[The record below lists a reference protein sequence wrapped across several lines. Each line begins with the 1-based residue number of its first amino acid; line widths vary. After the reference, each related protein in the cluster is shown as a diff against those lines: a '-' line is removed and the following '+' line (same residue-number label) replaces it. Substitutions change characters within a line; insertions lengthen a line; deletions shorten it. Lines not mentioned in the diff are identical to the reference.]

1 MSWNLSKE
9 RPIYIQL
16 VEQIKLQILSGHY
29 RPGERFPSVRELA
42 TEAAVNPNTMQKA
55 LAALEQEG
63 LLIGS
68 RTNGRTVTSDESLI
82 GSMRDELADGIVEN
96 CYQALA
102 KLGFSKEE
110 CIACASKGR
119 RIYDFIRIKT
129 HLQKFQS

>member
-1 MSWNLSKE
+1 MKWQIDNN
-9 RPIYIQL
+9 RPVYIQL
-16 VEQIKLQILSGHY
+16 VEQLKVKIISGEIELDSKLD
-29 RPGERFPSVRELA
+29 SVRSLA
-42 TEAAVNPNTMQKA
+42 ADAMVNPNTMQKA

-110 CIACASKGR
+110 CIACLRKQR
-119 RIYDFIRIKT
+119 KED
-129 HLQKFQS
+129 L

>member
-55 LAALEQEG
+55 LAELEREG
-63 LLIGS
+63 LVYS
-68 RTNGRTVTSDESLI
+68 QRTAGRFVSD
-82 GSMRDELADGIVEN
+82 N
-96 CYQALA
+96 
-102 KLGFSKEE
+102 KEKTDRLQEEMTME
-110 CIACASKGR
+110 CI
-119 RIYDFIRIKT
+119 KT
-129 HLQKFQS
+129 FVAQMEKMGYKKEQIIEMLNKYISANK

>member
-68 RTNGRTVTSDESLI
+68 RTNGRTVTSDASLI

-110 CIACASKGR
+110 CIACVSKGR

-129 HLQKFQS
+129 HLQKFRS

>member
-55 LAALEQEG
+55 LTELEGSG
-63 LLIGS
+63 LIYAVRTSG

-110 CIACASKGR
+110 CIACLRKQR
-119 RIYDFIRIKT
+119 KED
-129 HLQKFQS
+129 L

>member
-68 RTNGRTVTSDESLI
+68 RTNGRTVTSDASLI

-110 CIACASKGR
+110 CPACASKGR

-129 HLQKFQS
+129 HLQKFRS

>member
-29 RPGERFPSVRELA
+29 RPGERFPSVRELT

-110 CIACASKGR
+110 CIACLHKQR
-119 RIYDFIRIKT
+119 KED
-129 HLQKFQS
+129 L

>member
-55 LAALEQEG
+55 FTELERTG
-63 LLIGS
+63 LVFS
-68 RTNGRTVTSDESLI
+68 QRTTGRFITEDTSMI
-82 GSMRDELADGIVEN
+82 DELKST
-96 CYQALA
+96 LA
-102 KLGFSKEE
+102 KDKITELLSFMQQLGFQENE
-110 CIACASKGR
+110 ILAMIGQTMKGE
-119 RIYDFIRIKT
+119 K
-129 HLQKFQS
+129 

>member
-1 MSWNLSKE
+1 M
-9 RPIYIQL
+9 
-16 VEQIKLQILSGHY
+16 
-29 RPGERFPSVRELA
+29 
-42 TEAAVNPNTMQKA
+42 VNPNTMQKA

-110 CIACASKGR
+110 CIACLRKQR
-119 RIYDFIRIKT
+119 KED
-129 HLQKFQS
+129 L

>member
-68 RTNGRTVTSDESLI
+68 RTNGRTVTTDDALI
-82 GSMRDELADGIVEN
+82 QTLREELANEN
-96 CYQALA
+96 YEQFHQSLQN
-102 KLGFSKEE
+102 LGYSEDEITDFLMKQQ
-110 CIACASKGR
+110 KR
-119 RIYDFIRIKT
+119 RI
-129 HLQKFQS
+129 L

>member
-110 CIACASKGR
+110 CIARLRKQR
-119 RIYDFIRIKT
+119 KED
-129 HLQKFQS
+129 L

>member
-1 MSWNLSKE
+1 MEWKFDNQK
-9 RPIYIQL
+9 PIYA
-16 VEQIKLQILSGHY
+16 QIVDVIRLRIITGRY
-29 RPGERFPSVRELA
+29 EPGSRLPSVRELA
-42 TEAAVNPNTMQKA
+42 GEASVNPNTMQKA

-110 CIACASKGR
+110 CIACLRKQR
-119 RIYDFIRIKT
+119 KED
-129 HLQKFQS
+129 L

>member
-55 LAALEQEG
+55 LAELERMGLVYSQRTSGRFVTDDEGRIQEMKRETARETIQTF
-63 LLIGS
+63 LQQMK
-68 RTNGRTVTSDESLI
+68 N
-82 GSMRDELADGIVEN
+82 M
-96 CYQALA
+96 
-102 KLGFSKEE
+102 GFEKEE
-110 CIACASKGR
+110 IIDLIREEKGGAS
-119 RIYDFIRIKT
+119 
-129 HLQKFQS
+129 HEQ